1 MLMNNLKAQPVIIST
16 DPGIDDAVAISLA
29 LFSNDIDVK
38 LICPIAGNVSLE
50 KTTHNTQKLLTFFNK
65 EIPIVPG
72 SPSPLLRQKQ
82 NASNVHGE
90 SGMDGFDF
98 PIPKITPDVPRT
110 AVQAMHETVSNS
122 TVPVTLMGLGP
133 LTDIALYLHL
143 YPQDSK
149 NIHEIVLMGGA
160 LGRGNLGVLS
170 EFNFGVDPEAA
181 KIVFNSNISIR
192 IVPMEIGRQA
202 KIMPATSEK
211 IKNLGKTGKM
221 FYSLFSHYRGGSFD
235 KGLNMYD
242 VLALGLILKPEIF
255 EMKSTYVA
263 IETQGAFTAGAS
275 LIDLKG
281 YLGEN
286 SNAEVAINV
295 DTKQF
300 EDWFT
305 KMISKTI

>member
-1 MLMNNLKAQPVIIST
+1 
-16 DPGIDDAVAISLA
+16 
-29 LFSNDIDVK
+29 
-38 LICPIAGNVSLE
+38 
-50 KTTHNTQKLLTFFNK
+50 
-65 EIPIVPG
+65 
-72 SPSPLLRQKQ
+72 
-82 NASNVHGE
+82 
-90 SGMDGFDF
+90 
-98 PIPKITPDVPRT
+98 
-110 AVQAMHETVSNS
+110 
-122 TVPVTLMGLGP
+122 
-133 LTDIALYLHL
+133 
-143 YPQDSK
+143 
-149 NIHEIVLMGGA
+149 
-160 LGRGNLGVLS
+160 
-170 EFNFGVDPEAA
+170 
-181 KIVFNSNISIR
+181 
-192 IVPMEIGRQA
+192 
-202 KIMPATSEK
+202 
-211 IKNLGKTGKM
+211 M

-305 KMISKTI
+305 KMI